1 MAEREFTCSPSPN
14 SSSKFF
20 LLFSVSDLHTSRLR
34 TTKRAGEQH
43 PAHDEGAVWT
53 FGLAAPSPVTSSSAP
68 SPRCRPPLLLGSD
81 LGPVQNHIPQRRLME
96 DGEARCTFPSDVLLC
111 SFPPRSS
118 SSAPRQRP
126 GTGPEPHPTAATNGG
141 WGGIVPQEAAG
152 RKTRAAAATM
162 RWGFEVRGAGEEE
175 AAKWWRAAG
184 WRARGGG

>member
-81 LGPVQNHIPQRRLME
+81 LGPVQNHIPRRRLME
-96 DGEARCTFPSDVLLC
+96 DGEASSRRRLREERHERRRQPCVGAS
-111 SFPPRSS
+111 RSEEQGRRRRRS
-118 SSAPRQRP
+118 
-126 GTGPEPHPTAATNGG
+126 GG
-141 WGGIVPQEAAG
+141 EQLGGEREEAAEVL
-152 RKTRAAAATM
+152 REKAARDLRA
-162 RWGFEVRGAGEEE
+162 REEE
-175 AAKWWRAAG
+175 ASEGKGR
-184 WRARGGG
+184 